1 MKRLKAQSKTK
12 TKTKTSTHAKINFS
26 KIVVYAAISA
36 IILFLGIYLVV
47 LLSAKLSDSTKAHGS
62 NKYLLSQSND
72 DTNTTLVVLEG
83 NNISQ
88 EKRINEAY
96 LFLTNKNK
104 KESILMYIPGWMYY
118 GGLEE
123 DFGNSLAVSSFRY
136 AGDFLQEGR
145 GVEYAI
151 WQMSQM
157 LGIKVDNYIWFSP
170 EGTKSYSNLYGDVSG
185 VEDRVKE
192 YYKVSEGDSLNDTFF
207 KLSMMSSKYAS
218 IKNML
223 GLTKLINLSNGVYSN
238 LSFTTFLNFF
248 SNLNKTIS
256 STETYGID
264 LSYYRYSTED
274 LSSSGGQIRY
284 MNTDEF
290 DSVYRG
296 LVAKIIDR
304 SLEKERVR
312 VEVYNGSGVAGAAQ
326 QFGRKIEN
334 SGCDVVRYENAPK
347 TIDRTV
353 LYISNEANFP
363 SSLKI
368 VSEILSGSYDLVV
381 GRPEFMT
388 TGDIVVV
395 LGQDIKQMYSF

>member
-1 MKRLKAQSKTK
+1 MKRLKERSKKQSNKPRK
-12 TKTKTSTHAKINFS
+12 NINIS
-26 KIVVYAAISA
+26 KILVYTVIAAL
-36 IILFLGIYLVV
+36 ILFLGIYLVV
-47 LLSAKLSDSTKAHGS
+47 LLSVKLSDSTKINGS
-62 NKYLLSQSND
+62 NQYLLSKAND
-72 DTNTTLVVLEG
+72 DTSTTLVVLEG
-83 NNISQ
+83 NNGQ

-104 KESILMYIPGWMYY
+104 EESILIYIPGWMYY

-123 DFGNSLAVSSFRY
+123 NFGNSLAVSSFRY
-136 AGDFLQEGR
+136 AGDFLQDGR

-151 WQMSQM
+151 WQIGQM
-157 LGIKVDNYIWFSP
+157 LGIKVDSYIWFSP
-170 EGTKSYSNLYGDVSG
+170 DGLKNYSNLYGDISG

-192 YYKVSEGDSLNDTFF
+192 YYKVVKDDSLNDAFF
-207 KLSMMSSKYAS
+207 KLSTMSSQYSAL
-218 IKNML
+218 KNMV
-223 GLTKLINLSNGVYSN
+223 GLTKLVGFGSTVYSN
-238 LSFTTFLNFF
+238 LSFTEYLNFF
-248 SNLNKTIS
+248 NTLNKTVKG
-256 STETYGID
+256 TEAYGID
-264 LSYYRYSTED
+264 LSFYRYSKED

-290 DSVYRG
+290 DSVYRS
-296 LVAKIIDR
+296 LIAKIIDR
-304 SLEKERVR
+304 ALEKERVR
-312 VEVYNGSGVAGAAQ
+312 VEVYNGSGVPGAAK

-353 LYISNEANFP
+353 LYISNEESFA

>member
-1 MKRLKAQSKTK
+1 MKRLSSQTK
-12 TKTKTSTHAKINFS
+12 TKSKSKTHKKINVS
-26 KIVVYAAISA
+26 KIIVYTLITGL
-36 IILFLGIYLVV
+36 ILFLGIYFVV
-47 LLSAKLSDSTKAHGS
+47 LLSAKLSDSTKINGS
-62 NKYLLSQSND
+62 NQYLLSQAND
-72 DTNTTLVVLEG
+72 DTSTTLIVLEG
-83 NNISQ
+83 NNGQ

-104 KESILMYIPGWMYY
+104 EESILIYIPGWMYY

-151 WQMSQM
+151 WQIGQM

-170 EGTKSYSNLYGDVSG
+170 DGTKNYSNLYGDISG

-192 YYKVSEGDSLNDTFF
+192 YYKVVEGDSLNDTFF
-207 KLSMMSSKYAS
+207 KLSMMSSRYSA
-218 IKNML
+218 IKNIFGMS
-223 GLTKLINLSNGVYSN
+223 KLVGFSSSVYSN
-238 LSFTTFLNFF
+238 LSFTGFLNFF
-248 SNLNKTIS
+248 NTLNRTAA
-256 STETYGID
+256 STETFGID
-264 LSYYRYSTED
+264 LSFYRYSTED
-274 LSSSGGQIRY
+274 LSTSGGQIRY
-284 MNTDEF
+284 INTDEF

-296 LVAKIIDR
+296 LIAKIIDR

-312 VEVYNGSGVAGAAQ
+312 VEIYNGSGVPGAAK

-353 LYISNEANFP
+353 LYISNEENFA
-363 SSLKI
+363 SSLKV

>member
-1 MKRLKAQSKTK
+1 MKRLKDQSKTK
-12 TKTKTSTHAKINFS
+12 GNKSHKKINIS
-26 KIVVYAAISA
+26 KILVYTALAAL
-36 IILFLGIYLVV
+36 ILFLGIYFVI
-47 LLSAKLSDSTKAHGS
+47 LLSAKLSDSTQVNGS
-62 NKYLLSQSND
+62 NKYLLSQAND
-72 DTNTTLVVLEG
+72 DTSTTLVVLEG
-83 NNISQ
+83 NSGQ
-88 EKRINEAY
+88 DKKINEAY

-104 KESILMYIPGWMYY
+104 EESILIYIPGWMYY

-151 WQMSQM
+151 WQIEQM

-170 EGTKSYSNLYGDVSG
+170 DGTKNYSNLYGDISG

-192 YYKVSEGDSLNDTFF
+192 YYKAVDGDSLNDTFF
-207 KLSMMSSKYAS
+207 KLSMMSSRYS
-218 IKNML
+218 SLKNMF
-223 GLTKLINLSNGVYSN
+223 GLPQLVGLSNSVYSN
-238 LSFTTFLNFF
+238 LSFTGFLNFF
-248 SNLNKTIS
+248 NTLNKTTAD
-256 STETYGID
+256 TETYGID
-264 LSYYRYSTED
+264 LSFYRYSTED

-290 DSVYRG
+290 DGIYRG
-296 LVAKIIDR
+296 LIAKIIDR

-312 VEVYNGSGVAGAAQ
+312 VEIYNGSGVAGAAK

-353 LYISNEANFP
+353 LYISNEENFA

>member
-1 MKRLKAQSKTK
+1 MKRLKDRSKTK
-12 TKTKTSTHAKINFS
+12 SKPRKNINIS
-26 KIVVYAAISA
+26 KVLVYTIIAAL
-36 IILFLGIYLVV
+36 ILFFGIYTVV
-47 LLSAKLSDSTKAHGS
+47 LLSAKLSDSTQINGS
-62 NKYLLSQSND
+62 NKYLLSQAND
-72 DTNTTLVVLEG
+72 DTSTTLVVLEG
-83 NNISQ
+83 NSEQ
-88 EKRINEAY
+88 GKKINEAY

-104 KESILMYIPGWMYY
+104 EESILIYIPGWMYY

-151 WQMSQM
+151 WQIEQM
-157 LGIKVDNYIWFSP
+157 LGIKVDNYVWFSP
-170 EGTKSYSNLYGDVSG
+170 DGIKNYSKLYGDISG

-192 YYKVSEGDSLNDTFF
+192 YYKVAEGDSLNDTFF
-207 KLSMMSSKYAS
+207 KLSMMSSRYS
-218 IKNML
+218 SVKNML
-223 GLTKLINLSNGVYSN
+223 SISKLIDLSNSVYSN
-238 LSFTTFLNFF
+238 LSFTGFLNFF
-248 SNLNKTIS
+248 ATLNKTTAN
-256 STETYGID
+256 TETYGID
-264 LSYYRYSTED
+264 LSFYRYSSED

-284 MNTDEF
+284 MNTEEF

-296 LVAKIIDR
+296 LIAKIIDR

-312 VEVYNGSGVAGAAQ
+312 VEIYNGSGVAGAAK

-353 LYISNEANFP
+353 LYISNEKNFA

>member
-1 MKRLKAQSKTK
+1 MRRLKVRSKTK
-12 TKTKTSTHAKINFS
+12 TKARAHLKINFS
-26 KIVVYAAISA
+26 RIIVYTVIVAIV
-36 IILFLGIYLVV
+36 LFLGIYLVI
-47 LLSAKLSDSTKAHGS
+47 LLSAKLSDSTKVNSS

-83 NNISQ
+83 NNSNK

-104 KESILMYIPGWMYY
+104 KESILIYIPGWMYY

-136 AGDFLQEGR
+136 AGDFLKEGR

-207 KLSMMSSKYAS
+207 KLSMMSSKYS
-218 IKNML
+218 SLKNMF
-223 GLTKLINLSNGVYSN
+223 GITKLIDLSNGVYSN
-238 LSFTTFLNFF
+238 LSFTAFLNFF
-248 SNLNKTIS
+248 SILNKTVA

-284 MNTDEF
+284 INTGEF
-290 DSVYRG
+290 DSIYRG

-353 LYISNEANFP
+353 LYISNEANFA
-363 SSLKI
+363 SSLKV

-381 GRPEFMT
+381 GRPDFMT

-395 LGQDIKQMYSF
+395 LGQDIRQMYSF

>member
-1 MKRLKAQSKTK
+1 MRRLKVGGKNKGSKK
-12 TKTKTSTHAKINFS
+12 KLDIGKILVYIF
-26 KIVVYAAISA
+26 VVAVT
-36 IILFLGIYLVV
+36 LFLGIYFTI
-47 LLSAKLSDSTKAHGS
+47 LLSSKLHDSTKLNGS
-62 NKYLLSQSND
+62 NQYLLSQTND
-72 DTNTTLVVLEG
+72 DTTTTLIVLEG
-83 NNISQ
+83 NSGQ
-88 EKRINEAY
+88 EKKINEVY

-104 KESILMYIPGWMYY
+104 EESILIYIPGWLYY

-151 WQMSQM
+151 WQIGQM

-170 EGTKSYSNLYGDVSG
+170 DAVKNYSDLYGDISG
-185 VEDRVKE
+185 VEDKYRE
-192 YYKVSEGDSLNDTFF
+192 YYKAPGEDSLNDPFF
-207 KLSMMSSKYAS
+207 KLSAMSSKYS
-218 IKNML
+218 GLKNMIK
-223 GLTKLINLSNGVYSN
+223 LTHLVDFNNTVYSN
-238 LSFTTFLNFF
+238 MGFTGFLSFFSTLN
-248 SNLNKTIS
+248 NTVAD
-256 STETYGID
+256 TETYGID
-264 LSYYRYSTED
+264 LSFYRYSTED
-274 LSSSGGQIRY
+274 LSTSGGQIRY

-290 DSVYRG
+290 DTVYRS
-296 LVAKIIDR
+296 LISKIIDR

-312 VEVYNGSGVAGAAQ
+312 VEIYNGSGVSGAAK

-347 TIDRTV
+347 TIERTI
-353 LYISNEANFP
+353 LYITNEESFT

>member
-1 MKRLKAQSKTK
+1 MKRLRVRSKNK
-12 TKTKTSTHAKINFS
+12 SGKREKIDVV
-26 KIVVYAAISA
+26 KIMLYTLIAAL
-36 IILFLGIYLVV
+36 ILFLGVYVTI
-47 LLSAKLSDSTKAHGS
+47 LLASKLQDSTKSNGS
-62 NKYLLSQSND
+62 DQYLLSQTND
-72 DTNTTLVVLEG
+72 DTSTTLVVFEG
-83 NNISQ
+83 NSGQ
-88 EKRINEAY
+88 DTKINEAY

-104 KESILMYIPGWMYY
+104 EESILIYIPGWIYY

-151 WQMSQM
+151 WQIGQM

-170 EGTKSYSNLYGDVSG
+170 DGMKNFSSLYGDTSG
-185 VEDRVKE
+185 VEDKFKE
-192 YYKVSEGDSLNDTFF
+192 YYKVTEGDSLNESFY
-207 KLSMMSSKYAS
+207 KLSMMSSKYTVM
-218 IKNML
+218 KNMFGL
-223 GLTKLINLSNGVYSN
+223 GRLLGFNKLVYSN
-238 LSFTTFLNFF
+238 LSFNGFLGFF
-248 SNLNKTIS
+248 GTLNQIVAN
-256 STETYGID
+256 TETYGID
-264 LSYYRYSTED
+264 LSSSLYSTED

-284 MNTDEF
+284 VNTDEF
-290 DSVYRG
+290 DTVYRA
-296 LVAKIIDR
+296 LISKIIDR

-312 VEVYNGSGVAGAAQ
+312 VEIYNGSGVSGAAK

-353 LYISNEANFP
+353 LYVSDEQSFA
-363 SSLKI
+363 SSLKV

-381 GRPEFMT
+381 GRPNFMT